1 MMLQN
6 IWCYM
11 TINFK
16 IMTRKGYSLPYF
28 KWIKVIFAC
37 LILLFSHTN
46 NVIAAPPEVTSV
58 RFGGDQQK
66 TRFVIEV
73 AGNSAFR
80 TFTLANPNRIVID
93 LDEVKWNIG
102 PGGATG
108 KGLVNNYRYGLYT
121 PGTSRVV
128 LDLKSPAKI
137 SNSFVIK
144 GTGGKANRLV
154 FDFEKV
160 TQTTFASLVSKPAV
174 QAKTVAATRRPSN
187 VALLGKKI
195 IVIDPGHGGHD
206 PGNLGGVKVNGISE
220 KNVTISASRNI
231 KKILEASGRYK
242 VIMTRDRDIF
252 LKLRERSSVAH
263 RNNADLFISIHADAF
278 KSPSVYGATI
288 YTLTERASDREAAM
302 LAAREN
308 KSDVIA
314 GVDLQDEP
322 DIVQNI
328 LIDLVKQETMNLSNR
343 FAKELST
350 ELKKSVRV
358 RKRSLRS
365 AGFAVLKGIDVPS
378 VLIEMGYL
386 TNPTDAKL
394 LMQKETHDKIG
405 NAILK
410 ATDKYFQ
417 QNFSNN

>member
-1 MMLQN
+1 M
-6 IWCYM
+6 
-11 TINFK
+11 
-16 IMTRKGYSLPYF
+16 S
-28 KWIKVIFAC
+28 
-37 LILLFSHTN
+37 ILLVNNAFST
-46 NVIAAPPEVTSV
+46 APEVTSV
-58 RFGGDQQK
+58 RFGGDQNK
-66 TRFVIEV
+66 TRFVIEMT
-73 AGNSAFR
+73 GNSAFR

-108 KGLVNNYRYGLYT
+108 KGLINNYRYGLYM

-128 LDLKSPAKI
+128 LDLKQPVKI
-137 SNSFVIK
+137 GNAFTI
-144 GTGGKANRLV
+144 TGKNGAPNRLV

-160 TQTTFASLVSKPAV
+160 SQNAFTNSVSKPAA
-174 QAKTVAATRRPSN
+174 QARRVVTTRTPSN
-187 VALLGKKI
+187 VPASSGKKV
-195 IVIDPGHGGHD
+195 IVLDPGHGGHD

-220 KNVTISASRNI
+220 KNVTISASKNI

-252 LKLRERSSVAH
+252 LKLRDRSRVAH
-263 RNNADLFISIHADAF
+263 VNNADLFISIHADAF
-278 KSPSVYGATI
+278 SSPDVRGATI
-288 YTLTERASDREAAM
+288 YTLTENASDREAAK

-343 FAKELST
+343 FAKELSV
-350 ELKKSVRV
+350 ELKKAIRV
-358 RKRSLRS
+358 RKRSTRS

-386 TNPTDAKL
+386 TNRTDAKL

-417 QNFSNN
+417 QNFAYN